1 MGRPCLLVWLPACPR
16 SWVLLPL
23 FFGFGLWSG
32 WGLGLHGRAWGVRLV
47 FAGFAAGSFVSC
59 AGVGRPCLLVWLP
72 ACPRSWVLDAFLTQE
87 PKLTAQAK
95 EGNYQMEVAKFAFG
109 QTVKNF
115 IASWKVADKKWIEVA
130 FFHRGI
136 HNVVPI
142 P

>member
-1 MGRPCLLVWLPACPR
+1 MKATTLADFCKTNAFYRAKLLGELVK
-16 SWVLLPL
+16 VYKD
-23 FFGFGLWSG
+23 SG
-32 WGLGLHGRAWGVRLV
+32 ASKLV
-47 FAGFAAGSFVSC
+47 EGETNEMAYYKCV
-59 AGVGRPCLLVWLP
+59 
-72 ACPRSWVLDAFLTQE
+72 VLDAFLTQE